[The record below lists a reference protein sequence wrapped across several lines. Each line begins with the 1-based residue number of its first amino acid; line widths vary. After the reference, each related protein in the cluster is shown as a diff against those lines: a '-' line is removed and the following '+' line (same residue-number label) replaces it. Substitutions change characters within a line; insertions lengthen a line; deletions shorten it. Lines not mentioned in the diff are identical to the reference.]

1 MLRMQKVIIS
11 DTSCLIL
18 LDKIGELN
26 LLNKLFGQVIITQE
40 IAQEFKKEL
49 PDWFTIQEPTN
60 KTYQKILEASLDKG
74 EASAIAFAIEQT
86 DCLLIIDDY
95 KGRKYAEQL
104 GIKIT
109 GTLGVIIDSKLSGHI
124 ESVKPIL
131 DKIKKTDFRLT
142 AELEKKTLEKSND
155 L

>member
-1 MLRMQKVIIS
+1 MQRVIIS

-26 LLNKLFGQVIITQE
+26 LLNKLFGQVTVPQE
-40 IAQEFKKEL
+40 IANEFRKEL
-49 PDWFTIQEPTN
+49 PGWFKIEEPIN

-74 EASAIAFAIEQT
+74 EASAIAFAIEQD
-86 DCLLIIDDY
+86 DCLLIIDDL

-109 GTLGVIIDSKLSGHI
+109 GTLGLIIDAKLSEYI
-124 ESVKPIL
+124 TSVKPIL
-131 DKIKKTDFRLT
+131 DKIKQTDFRLT
-142 AELEKKTLEKSND
+142 EDLEKRTLEKSKEA
-155 L
+155 

>member
-1 MLRMQKVIIS
+1 MQKVIIS

-26 LLNKLFGQVIITQE
+26 LLNKLFGQIIITQE
-40 IAQEFKKEL
+40 IADEFKEEL
-49 PDWFTIQEPTN
+49 PDWFKIEQPTN

-86 DCLLIIDDY
+86 DCLLIIDDFR
-95 KGRKYAEQL
+95 GRKYAEQL

-109 GTLGVIIDSKLSGHI
+109 GTLGII
-124 ESVKPIL
+124 
-131 DKIKKTDFRLT
+131 
-142 AELEKKTLEKSND
+142 N
-155 L
+155 

>member
-1 MLRMQKVIIS
+1 MQKIIIS

-18 LDKIGELN
+18 LDKIEELK
-26 LLNKLFGQVIITQE
+26 LLNNLFGQIIITQE
-40 IAQEFKKEL
+40 IANEFKKEL
-49 PDWFTIQEPTN
+49 PHWFIIQEPIN

-74 EASAIAFAIEQT
+74 EASAIALAIEQT
-86 DCLLIIDDY
+86 DCLLIMDDY
-95 KGRKYAEQL
+95 KGRRYAEQL

-109 GTLGVIIDSKLSGHI
+109 GTLGIIIDAKQSGHI

-142 AELEKKTLEKSND
+142 AELEKRTIEKSNEV
-155 L
+155 

>member
-1 MLRMQKVIIS
+1 MQKVIIS

-18 LDKIGELN
+18 LDKIGELE
-26 LLNKLFGQVIITQE
+26 LLHKLFGQIAITRE
-40 IAQEFKKEL
+40 ISNEFKKKL
-49 PDWFTIQEPTN
+49 PDWFSIEEASN

-109 GTLGVIIDSKLSGHI
+109 GTLGVIINAKLSGHI
-124 ESVKPIL
+124 ESVKPVL
-131 DKIKKTDFRLT
+131 DKIKMTNFRLT
-142 AELEKKTLEKSND
+142 TELEKKILEKSNEV
-155 L
+155 